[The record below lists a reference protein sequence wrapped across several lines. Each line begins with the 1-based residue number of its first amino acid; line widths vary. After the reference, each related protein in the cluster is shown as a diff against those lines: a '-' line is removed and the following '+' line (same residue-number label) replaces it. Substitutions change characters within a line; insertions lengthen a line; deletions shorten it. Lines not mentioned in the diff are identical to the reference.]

1 MARRDVF
8 GPYVPVATQ
17 RKRAQREVRRLRKR
31 GKTIE
36 PVEVEGRAIARS
48 FWGKSWC
55 EHLESYSDFEN
66 RLPRGRTYVRNGS
79 VCHLS
84 IDAGR
89 VGAIVSGSALYEV
102 DIRIAKL
109 PSRRWKDIERR
120 CAGQVGS
127 VLELLQGRLSEHV
140 MAVVTDRDAG
150 LFPSPREI
158 ALECSCP
165 DYARLCKHL
174 AAVLYGVGHRL
185 DSRPE
190 LLFTLRGVDA
200 QDLIAAEPSLPAAA
214 PSTSGETLSD
224 DELGDIF
231 GIELDAGEPA
241 PAAADAPGA
250 SPRAPDPD
258 PDPGATPAP
267 RRRANKRANR
277 GAEGDEGDEALPRLR
292 PSGKSVARLRR
303 KAGWTVAELAEQLDV
318 TPATVHRWEAT
329 PGRLRLRPASYRA
342 LARLHRRLWGR

>member
-1 MARRDVF
+1 MARGDFF
-8 GPYVPVATQ
+8 GPYVPVATR
-17 RKRAQREVRRLRKR
+17 RKRAQREVRRLRKG
-31 GKTIE
+31 GKAVE
-36 PVEVEGRAIARS
+36 PVEVDGRAIARS

-55 EHLESYSDFEN
+55 EHLESFSDFAN

-84 IDAGR
+84 IVPGR
-89 VGAIVSGSALYEV
+89 VEAIVSGNALYEV
-102 DIRIAKL
+102 EVRIAEL
-109 PSRRWKDIERR
+109 PSRRWKSLERR

-158 ALECSCP
+158 ELECSCP

-174 AAVLYGVGHRL
+174 AAVLYGIGHRL

-200 QDLIAAEPSLPAAA
+200 QDLIATEVRLPAAPA
-214 PSTSGETLSD
+214 ASGETLSD

-231 GIELDAGEPA
+231 GIELDAGEQKHA
-241 PAAADAPGA
+241 DRDAA
-250 SPRAPDPD
+250 
-258 PDPGATPAP
+258 
-267 RRRANKRANR
+267 
-277 GAEGDEGDEALPRLR
+277 GDGGLPRLR

-303 KAGWTVAELAEQLDV
+303 KAGWTVAELAEQLGV
-318 TPATVHRWEAT
+318 TPATVRRWEAT

-342 LARLHRRLWGR
+342 LARLHRRVSGC